1 MKKNS
6 LRQML
11 VALTLAATAT
21 AGAQSVFRMPEL
33 GGATGDPTRKATAA
47 ATTADAAQAD
57 PMTAEADRVA
67 LQQYMDANGGRRPV
81 AKAPMR
87 TPWAADD
94 DTFYRFRG
102 QNNFAGRADE
112 NDQTGFCGLVGF
124 NLFNEQGQ
132 WAWKCD
138 TLVSNDDIS
147 PYSVPTE
154 SYFYSYRPQQGTGG
168 ITGAEITK
176 FSKQTMQQVGEKW
189 TIKCDGQS
197 GIPYRGLCYD
207 AKNRQVFTT

>member
-147 PYSVPTE
+147 P
-154 SYFYSYRPQQGTGG
+154 
-168 ITGAEITK
+168 
-176 FSKQTMQQVGEKW
+176 
-189 TIKCDGQS
+189 
-197 GIPYRGLCYD
+197 
-207 AKNRQVFTT
+207 